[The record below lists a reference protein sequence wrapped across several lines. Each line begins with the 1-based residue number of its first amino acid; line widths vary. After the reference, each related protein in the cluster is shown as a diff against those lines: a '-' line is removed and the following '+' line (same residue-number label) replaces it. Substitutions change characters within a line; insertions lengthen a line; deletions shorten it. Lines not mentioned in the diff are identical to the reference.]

1 MRYKPYIVE
10 DLISLPEAA
19 DLRNCSH
26 QAISELVKK
35 NRFIVR
41 EISGHK
47 YLSKRE
53 VVEYEPAATGR
64 PRKKKRIRIRRE
76 HDD

>member
-1 MRYKPYIVE
+1 MEKKLSAIN

-19 DLRNCSH
+19 GLRKCSH
-26 QAISELVKK
+26 QAITELVRKD
-35 NRFIVR
+35 RFTVR

-53 VVEYEPAATGR
+53 VLSYEPAATGR
-64 PRKKKRIRIRRE
+64 PRKQKGMPKKKQ
-76 HDD
+76 

>member
-1 MRYKPYIVE
+1 MKYKPYKID
-10 DLISLPEAA
+10 DLVSLPEAA

-35 NRFIVR
+35 ERFTVC

-53 VVEYEPAATGR
+53 ILEYKPASTGR
-64 PRKKKRIRIRRE
+64 PRKQKEKKVPLKK
-76 HDD
+76 

>member
-1 MRYKPYIVE
+1 MENKNTDID

-19 DLRNCSH
+19 GLRGCSH

-35 NRFIVR
+35 DRFTVR

-53 VVEYEPAATGR
+53 VLAYEPAATGR
-64 PRKKKRIRIRRE
+64 PRKKKGKKNGE
-76 HDD
+76 

>member
-1 MRYKPYIVE
+1 MKFKPYKID
-10 DLISLPEAA
+10 DLVSLPQAA

-35 NRFIVR
+35 DRFTVC
-41 EISGHK
+41 EISGHT

-53 VVEYEPAATGR
+53 VLAYKPATTGR
-64 PRKKKRIRIRRE
+64 PRKKK
-76 HDD
+76 

>member
-1 MRYKPYIVE
+1 MKYTPYKID
-10 DLISLPEAA
+10 DLVSLPEAA

-35 NRFIVR
+35 DRFTVC

-47 YLSKRE
+47 YLSKKE
-53 VVEYEPAATGR
+53 VLAYEPAATGR
-64 PRKKKRIRIRRE
+64 PRKQKEKKVSLKK
-76 HDD
+76 

>member
-1 MRYKPYIVE
+1 MKKTSYYVN

-19 DLRNCSH
+19 DIRKCSH

-35 NRFIVR
+35 DRFTVS

-53 VVEYEPAATGR
+53 VLAYEPAATGR
-64 PRKKKRIRIRRE
+64 PRKQKEKKIPVKK
-76 HDD
+76 

>member
-1 MRYKPYIVE
+1 MKYTPYNID
-10 DLISLPEAA
+10 DLVSLPEAA
-19 DLRNCSH
+19 DLRKCSH

-35 NRFIVR
+35 DRFVVR

-53 VVEYEPAATGR
+53 VLAYEPANTGR
-64 PRKKKRIRIRRE
+64 PRKQKEKKIRVKK
-76 HDD
+76 